1 MRPAAIAGSIAAL
14 VLLACDGTEDRSA
27 TGDTISSPAPPG
39 GGVNASA
46 EPVID
51 SAPPPAGAT
60 PSPASGAGAS
70 PPSIPIVGAD
80 TALGTVSLLGTA
92 ADSRVVVR
100 TATGPIAVAGPH
112 AVAIGRLEGMDVWI
126 QGPVSMAIGRVVP
139 PRQMTVERFEIRGVS
154 GVPVLDGTLRQDGET
169 LVLVN
174 RRGTPTRLTTFPAG
188 LRDLVGRRVWVTR
201 AADGAVASFG
211 PVGE

>member
-14 VLLACDGTEDRSA
+14 VLMGCGGTEDRSA
-27 TGDTISSPAPPG
+27 PGDTLNAAPPPG

-46 EPVID
+46 EPVVD
-51 SAPPPAGAT
+51 STAPPAGAT
-60 PSPASGAGAS
+60 PSPASGAEAA
-70 PPSIPIVGAD
+70 PPSIPIAGAD

-92 ADSRVVVR
+92 AESRVVVR

-112 AVAIGRLEGMDVWI
+112 AAAIGRLEGMEVWV

-154 GVPVLDGTLRQDGET
+154 GVPVLDGTLRRDGDA
-169 LVLVN
+169 LVVVD
-174 RRGTPTRLTTFPAG
+174 RRGASTRLTTFPDG